1 MPKKRRRGRPRTG
14 HDPVVPARLP
24 RQMLQKV
31 NRIAELLSL
40 ERSAVVRW
48 LIKQGL
54 DSGGASL
61 LLRSGRG
68 KGVTGQY
75 LRLVRAEVVAAGAA
89 SAAMRASPKKRPA
102 AEIKAQ
108 HALEHAA
115 EVVAEV
121 RSWERERLY
130 DRRASRAKD
139 VTPAA
144 EPRRS
149 PQRLSRLKAI
159 ADRREP
165 DE

>member
-1 MPKKRRRGRPRTG
+1 MPK
-14 HDPVVPARLP
+14 
-24 RQMLQKV
+24 QILQKV
-31 NRIAELLSL
+31 NRIAELLGL

-54 DSGGASL
+54 DSGGPLL

-68 KGVTGQY
+68 KGATGQY
-75 LRLVRAEVVAAGAA
+75 VRLVRERVIAA
-89 SAAMRASPKKRPA
+89 SAVYAARRASPKKKPA

-115 EVVAEV
+115 EVVSEV
-121 RSWERERLY
+121 KSWERERLY
-130 DRRASRAKD
+130 DRRAWRAKD

-149 PQRLSRLKAI
+149 PQRLSRVKTI

-165 DE
+165 DEPPRE

>member
-1 MPKKRRRGRPRTG
+1 MPK
-14 HDPVVPARLP
+14 
-24 RQMLQKV
+24 QMLQKV

-54 DSGGASL
+54 DSGGPLL

-75 LRLVRAEVVAAGAA
+75 VRLVKEQVIAAGAV
-89 SAAMRASPKKRPA
+89 SAARRASPKKKPA

-108 HALEHAA
+108 HALERAA
-115 EVVAEV
+115 EVVSEV
-121 RSWERERLY
+121 MSWERDRLY
-130 DRRASRAKD
+130 DRRAQRAND

-144 EPRRS
+144 ESRRS
-149 PQRLSRLKAI
+149 PQRLNKVKAI
-159 ADRREP
+159 ADRRES
-165 DE
+165 DEQA